1 MQNRTAIASL
11 FLAGCT
17 MCACHSREAAKK
29 SHTPERSE
37 AEDTLTVAAA
47 VEPVAWLG
55 CQMAGPPCRT
65 IVLVPPGA
73 SAHTWEPR
81 PADLEALQGASV
93 YLRTGLAFEE
103 AWTPRLQSTIP
114 GLRVLDLRGGL
125 SMVDRD
131 EPHVHHSEEADPHV
145 WSSPRAFLEL
155 ADTLAPRWEAASPEL
170 AKRIRA
176 HLPAVRTKLLSLDSL
191 ARERLGPFSG
201 RTFVVNHPGLGYLAR
216 DYGLV
221 QMPLES
227 FGQELTP
234 VILFEIRRTA
244 HAQGIRAIFVQPEAS
259 RRVADQIALDLG
271 VPTVDLDLLARG
283 PYDSIFRAVLDR
295 LAGGL

>member
-1 MQNRTAIASL
+1 MKNRTAIASL
-11 FLAGCT
+11 FLAGWT
-17 MCACHSREAAKK
+17 LCACHPREAANK
-29 SHTPERSE
+29 SSHRVRSRV
-37 AEDTLTVAAA
+37 EDTVRVAAA

-55 CQMAGPPCRT
+55 CQMVGPPCRT
-65 IVLVPPGA
+65 VVLVPPGA

-81 PADLEALQGASV
+81 PADLVALQGASA

-103 AWTPRLQSTIP
+103 SWTPRFQSTLP
-114 GLRVLDLRGGL
+114 DLKVVDLRGGL
-125 SMVDRD
+125 SLADHD
-131 EPHVHHSEEADPHV
+131 EPHIHHSEEADPHV

-170 AKRIRA
+170 ANRIRA
-176 HLPAVRTKLLSLDSL
+176 HLPAVRAKLLALDTL
-191 ARERLGPFSG
+191 ARDRLGPFSG
-201 RTFVVNHPGLGYLAR
+201 RTFVDNHPGLGYLAR

-234 VILFEIRRTA
+234 VILFQIRRTA
-244 HAQGIRAIFVQPEAS
+244 HAEGIRAIFVQPEAS

-283 PYDSIFRAVLDR
+283 PYDSVFRAAVDR

>member
-1 MQNRTAIASL
+1 MQHRTAIASL
-11 FLAGCT
+11 FLAAWTLSSCR
-17 MCACHSREAAKK
+17 SREAANK
-29 SHTPERSE
+29 SSHHIRSRM
-37 AEDTLTVAAA
+37 EDTVEVAAA

-93 YLRTGLAFEE
+93 FLRTGLAFEE
-103 AWTPRLQSTIP
+103 AWTPRIQSTLP
-114 GLRVLDLRGGL
+114 GLRVVDLRGGL
-125 SMVDRD
+125 SMADRD

-176 HLPAVRTKLLSLDSL
+176 HLPVVRAKLLALDSL
-191 ARERLGPFSG
+191 ARDRLGPFSG

-244 HAQGIRAIFVQPEAS
+244 HAQGIRAVFVQPEAS

-283 PYDSIFRAVLDR
+283 PYDSVFRAALDR